1 MDKEPKKLASSG
13 KIGKCQVRGIFA
25 GRFVTASIPSSRLRS
40 LKFQEDGYNADESDC
55 EESQEE
61 STDPEILFLSV
72 PSSLF
77 KKRRSQSIK
86 SLPRSLQKNRIAYVP
101 GLQTNRQ
108 GQSNS
113 GDPWSKLLPNS
124 NHIST
129 DDIELKT
136 RNVYV
141 PGLQT
146 NRRSQFKLRIR
157 RSLAEAFTKFKSYF
171 NR

>member
-40 LKFQEDGYNADESDC
+40 LKFQEDGYDADESDF

-61 STDPEILFLSV
+61 STDPEILYLSV

-86 SLPRSLQKNRIAYVP
+86 SLPRSLQKNRIVYVP

-108 GQSNS
+108 GQSNPGS
-113 GDPWSKLLPNS
+113 GDPWSKFSTNS

-129 DDIELKT
+129 DDIK
-136 RNVYV
+136 R
-141 PGLQT
+141 T
-146 NRRSQFKLRIR
+146 NRQSQSILRIR
-157 RSLAEAFTKFKSYF
+157 RSLAEVFTKFKSYF